1 MVNVRRIVVVRTVL
15 FFSLSAHNNDL
26 STFTFYYTQVMMKST
41 LQSHVFKGFF
51 TIFWVEWIYKLFSYL
66 CLVYVVVVIMQ
77 RIFCTQ
83 LATIKAGMP
92 LVLCFSS
99 VVTLLCA
106 GNNFK
111 TTKGRK
117 WEKCISSACNWAW
130 SLLGL
135 FIPLADGIMAGWL
148 KVLW

>member
-1 MVNVRRIVVVRTVL
+1 MVNVRRIVIVRTVL
-15 FFSLSAHNNDL
+15 FFSLSGHNNDL

-51 TIFWVEWIYKLFSYL
+51 TIFWVEWICKLFSYL

>member
-1 MVNVRRIVVVRTVL
+1 MVNVRRIVIVRTVL

-51 TIFWVEWIYKLFSYL
+51 TIFWVEWICKLFSYL

-106 GNNFK
+106 GNNFE
-111 TTKGRK
+111 TTKGCK

>member
-1 MVNVRRIVVVRTVL
+1 MVNVRRVVIVRTVL

-51 TIFWVEWIYKLFSYL
+51 TIFWVEWICKLFSYL

-130 SLLGL
+130 SLL
-135 FIPLADGIMAGWL
+135 ADGIMAGWL

>member
-1 MVNVRRIVVVRTVL
+1 MVNVRRIVIVRTVL

-51 TIFWVEWIYKLFSYL
+51 TIFWVEWICKLFSYL

-77 RIFCTQ
+77 RIFFTQ
-83 LATIKAGMP
+83 LATIKAEMP

-106 GNNFK
+106 GNNFI
-111 TTKGRK
+111 TMKGRK

-135 FIPLADGIMAGWL
+135 FIPLADGIMPGWL

>member
-1 MVNVRRIVVVRTVL
+1 MVNVRRIVIVRTVL